1 MISLGIGTL
10 LAQLRRGDITANDIA
25 EQVIANHER
34 LEPALN
40 AFSSFDAE
48 GIRCQAKAA
57 DAAFAAGID
66 LGPFQGLP
74 ISVKDLYGVSGFKTF
89 AGTARPLP
97 AGFEIEGALVQAMR
111 RQGALITG
119 KTHTVEFAFGGLGTN
134 RHYGAPRNPWDDI
147 QHRVSG
153 GSSSGAGVSLWQ
165 GTSLLALGSDT
176 TGSVR
181 MPASWTGTVGL
192 KVSLGR
198 WPTDGLLSQS
208 ETLDTPGVL
217 TCTVDDLAWAFAAL
231 DPEGLRWDEFR
242 VGIHLVHLES
252 LRLGVPKN
260 FFFDQCSPGVA
271 EGVHQALDELRDAG
285 ATLVPFEL
293 PEADAA
299 YDLWQRGHVSAAEAY
314 ATLTTQF
321 QDRIATLDPDV
332 WSRIKSCGEI
342 TAADYIERRRQIH
355 AWMDQVN
362 DRLCAVD
369 AFVTP
374 TIAITAPTIAAVA
387 DLDGYRRHNLA
398 ASRNA
403 AILSLFDLCAITL
416 PVARDVKGVPVGMQ
430 VACRRH
436 TEPRLIAIAA
446 AMERTLGTA
455 RNRLGTPSLISAPDH
470 DAQVTARP

>member
-1 MISLGIGTL
+1 MATMLQSRPGGVKNSYAIEFLEGT
-10 LAQLRRGDITANDIA
+10 
-25 EQVIANHER
+25 
-34 LEPALN
+34 
-40 AFSSFDAE
+40 
-48 GIRCQAKAA
+48 
-57 DAAFAAGID
+57 
-66 LGPFQGLP
+66 
-74 ISVKDLYGVSGFKTF
+74 
-89 AGTARPLP
+89 
-97 AGFEIEGALVQAMR
+97 
-111 RQGALITG
+111 
-119 KTHTVEFAFGGLGTN
+119 
-134 RHYGAPRNPWDDI
+134 
-147 QHRVSG
+147 
-153 GSSSGAGVSLWQ
+153 
-165 GTSLLALGSDT
+165 
-176 TGSVR
+176 
-181 MPASWTGTVGL
+181 
-192 KVSLGR
+192 
-198 WPTDGLLSQS
+198 
-208 ETLDTPGVL
+208 
-217 TCTVDDLAWAFAAL
+217 AFAAL
-231 DPEGLRWDEFR
+231 DPESLRCDEFR
-242 VGIHLVHLES
+242 AGVDGIHLES

-285 ATLVPFEL
+285 ATLVPLEL

-314 ATLTTQF
+314 TTLTTQF
-321 QDRIATLDPDV
+321 QDRISTLDPDV

-355 AWMDQVN
+355 AWMDQVYSH
-362 DRLCAVD
+362 LCAVD

-374 TIAITAPTIAAVA
+374 TIAITAPTVAAVA

-416 PVARDVKGVPVGMQ
+416 PVARDVEGVPVGMQ

-455 RNRLGTPSLISAPDH
+455 RNRLGTPPLISAPDQ